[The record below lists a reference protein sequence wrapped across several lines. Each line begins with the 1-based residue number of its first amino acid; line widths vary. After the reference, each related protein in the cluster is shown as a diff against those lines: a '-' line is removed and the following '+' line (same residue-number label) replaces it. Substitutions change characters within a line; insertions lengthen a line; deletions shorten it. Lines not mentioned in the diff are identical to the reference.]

1 MFKLVVDCKSSFF
14 TKIDLSYFN
23 VNKFLFMHIC
33 SLMILNSENKPV
45 KGKIQKHPYA
55 LIL

>member
-45 KGKIQKHPYA
+45 KV
-55 LIL
+55 